1 MPPGVNGDAISD
13 DTSGPY
19 AEPSGRERRAAAIAA
34 LLITL
39 GAVAVSPQASA
50 PIAQGANLVLAFS
63 AASAMTLLLTMAL
76 LYTLHRAV
84 GAPSLAVLAATFG
97 GAVVFAIPTA
107 IVVPQWIPLASRVLA
122 SADAQRWLSIETYLL
137 FAFGTFAF
145 VSAGKRRFTTRYRAR
160 ASARSASISFVV
172 AAFLAIAL
180 TALLRDSLP
189 ALYDGHGPTA
199 FFSRAV
205 EPALA
210 IAIFGAAAMLVS
222 VTRLATRVQLWLA
235 VVLVAIL
242 FRVTLGLGN
251 GSTSVGWCASQAGS
265 IVASALFIGAL
276 YRQFAQ
282 TLRRYSESNERIR
295 ALCLVATSRPGA
307 AEQIDALLALA
318 IRELGY
324 TAAALCTLDR
334 TGLTINRRDGDQRYV
349 RGHNLGIEIARIRR
363 LAAGEML
370 VDSEAHHRV
379 TAIVPL
385 VVDGRVKGALL
396 LATLGTRER
405 WLAQTDI
412 TFITLLGAFTASA
425 LSRLEREERLDDLA
439 FTDALT
445 GLANR
450 TALLE
455 RIEEGRAD
463 LARHGR
469 RFALH
474 YLDLDGF
481 KAINDRYGHAAGDH
495 ILRHVA
501 QRLMQTA
508 RATDTVARLGGDE
521 FVVFQ
526 RNADE
531 NTARSF
537 GGRILE
543 AFGPRFEVDGVR
555 HTVSTSIGIA
565 LASDADES
573 GDALLARADAALYRV
588 KKNGRRGV
596 SLAAE
601 FERLPEVRR
610 VG

>member
-1 MPPGVNGDAISD
+1 MNGDAFSD
-13 DTSGPY
+13 DTGGPY
-19 AEPSGRERRAAAIAA
+19 AQPSHRDRRAAAIAA
-34 LLITL
+34 LLIAL
-39 GAVAVSPQASA
+39 GAVAVA
-50 PIAQGANLVLAFS
+50 PHAPEAAAQGANLVLAFS
-63 AASAMTLLLTMAL
+63 AASAMTLVLTMAL

-84 GAPSLAVLAATFG
+84 GAPSLAVLAATYG
-97 GAVVFAIPTA
+97 GAVVFAFPNA
-107 IVVPQWIPLASRVLA
+107 IVMPQWTPLGTRLLASG
-122 SADAQRWLSIETYLL
+122 DAFRWLAIEACLL
-137 FAFGTFAF
+137 FAFGTVAF

-172 AAFLAIAL
+172 AATLAIVL
-180 TALLRDSLP
+180 TGLLRDSLP
-189 ALYDGHGPTA
+189 TLYDGRGPTA
-199 FFSRAV
+199 FYSHAV
-205 EPALA
+205 QPALV
-210 IAIFGAAAMLVS
+210 IAVVGAGTMLVA
-222 VTRLATRVQLWLA
+222 VTRLSTRVQLWLA
-235 VVLVAIL
+235 VVLVAIVV
-242 FRVTLGLGN
+242 RVTLGLGN
-251 GSTSVGWCASQAGS
+251 GRTSVGWCASQAGS

-334 TGLTINRRDGDQRYV
+334 AGLTINRRDGDPSYV
-349 RGHNLGIEIARIRR
+349 RGRNLGTDIGQIRR

-370 VDSEAHHRV
+370 VEAEQRNRV
-379 TAIVPL
+379 TALVPL

-405 WLAQTDI
+405 WLARTDL
-412 TFITLLGAFTASA
+412 TFVTLLGAFTASA

-495 ILRHVA
+495 VLRLVA

-543 AFGPRFEVDGVR
+543 AFGPRFEIDGVR
-555 HTVSTSIGIA
+555 HTVSTSIGVA

-573 GDALLARADAALYRV
+573 GDAILARADAALYRV

-596 SLAAE
+596 SLAGE
-601 FERLPEVRR
+601 YERLADVRR